1 MRLKTKLILLSV
13 LTLAVLFW
21 WRRGRGIH
29 RHPIPCPSWF
39 IWGLENPYTE
49 AVAGS
54 ALLLE
59 RLELEPGMKVL
70 DVGSGPGR
78 LSIPAAEK
86 VGSEGQ
92 VLALDI
98 QPAMLNKLKERAEA
112 KSLGNI
118 QTVLGGIGEGL
129 LEQNTFDRALLVTV
143 LGEISDRKAA
153 LSEIYAALKPG
164 GILSVTELIPDPH
177 YQSKSKVLSLAE
189 SVGFCLKHQYG
200 GGLAFTMNFEKP
212 IG

>member
-1 MRLKTKLILLSV
+1 MRLRTKSILLFFLIL
-13 LTLAVLFW
+13 AILFW
-21 WRRGRGIH
+21 WRRGKGIH

-39 IWGLENPYTE
+39 IWGLENPYTQ

-59 RLELEPGMKVL
+59 RLELKPGMKVL

-78 LSIPAAEK
+78 LSIPAAER
-86 VGSEGQ
+86 VGPEGW

-98 QPAMLNKLKERAEA
+98 QPAMLDKLKKRAET
-112 KSLGNI
+112 KKLGNI

-129 LEQNTFDRALLVTV
+129 LEKNAFDRALLVTV

-153 LSEIYAALKPG
+153 LDEIYVTLKPG
-164 GILSVTELIPDPH
+164 GILSITEVIPDPH
-177 YQSKSKVLSLAE
+177 YQSKDTVRSLAE
-189 SVGFCLKHQYG
+189 SVGFCLKHQYC
-200 GGLAFTMNFEKP
+200 GGLAFT
-212 IG
+212 